1 MMVFILRRECL
12 TFHGLFCHSSYVVFD
27 FPNTAV
33 SEAAVLYSVFIIY
46 NYFKG
51 V

>member
-12 TFHGLFCHSSYVVFD
+12 TFHGLFCHSGYVVLY
-27 FPNTAV
+27 FPNIAV

-46 NYFKG
+46 ILF
-51 V
+51 